1 MPLPFVCFESWFVT
15 CKYHPALPSRTS
27 CGIKSATLRVFS
39 CQVNFMA
46 PWNWWNSLGSKLGW
60 TIDLMTYDLSP
71 WLKFR
76 IPYSLLQLTWEIW
89 EKRGLKASKCDEGVH
104 SSWKID
110 LDSCTYKIHTNLRKK
125 IQFPSKFC
133 HTTSSP
139 MLRPARVANFSG
151 LPLEFACSSLRIWS
165 KTGEALS
172 SSCPSCSHIFLRME
186 TLRLS
191 WACCLF
197 AFLGSSICH
206 ELVDLCILQH
216 AEFHL
221 AFWGL
226 VHLNAS
232 TVRWNNRNIDLKIKK
247 QSVIQNQKETDPY
260 WRNSNPVHSTHCNT
274 NDSTSWHK
282 HFFVLTIV

>member
-39 CQVNFMA
+39 CQVNFMV

-89 EKRGLKASKCDEGVH
+89 EKPGLKASKCDEGVH

-110 LDSCTYKIHTNLRKK
+110 LDSCIYKIHTNLRKK

-133 HTTSSP
+133 HTHSSLPLGCALHALPTFQGCLWNSPVHLSEFGPRLERPCLPAVRAALTSSC
-139 MLRPARVANFSG
+139 A
-151 LPLEFACSSLRIWS
+151 W
-165 KTGEALS
+165 
-172 SSCPSCSHIFLRME
+172 
-186 TLRLS
+186 RLS
-191 WACCLF
+191 
-197 AFLGSSICH
+197 
-206 ELVDLCILQH
+206 D
-216 AEFHL
+216 
-221 AFWGL
+221 
-226 VHLNAS
+226 
-232 TVRWNNRNIDLKIKK
+232 
-247 QSVIQNQKETDPY
+247 
-260 WRNSNPVHSTHCNT
+260 
-274 NDSTSWHK
+274 
-282 HFFVLTIV
+282 